1 MNETRNKR
9 PIQFSIFGV
18 ARWLPVIGRTVGWYD
33 VRHVWAPANKEIE
46 NRRRLSVGFD
56 WKIPF
61 CWAAGSL
68 DEFVRAFQVD
78 SHADDNAPAGCYY
91 IKLVSVSA
99 CQNRQMSVTGGCRRE
114 LPRSPL
120 TCSPPLLITSPMN
133 KSTKL
138 KTRPVCLQLIA
149 VLPAKRW
156 QNVKKCVKVEA
167 SLDQRVISGQ
177 WSDILVCGQ
186 GKVKERS
193 GPTATGGGCH
203 SLHLWR
209 GLLLFPFCSQMQQGR
224 NCLCWGLHHLL
235 LTRPIDW
242 HSNYPLLNFR
252 TAQKKMFLNFCK
264 KQNSISC
271 CFRIDLCAENVLLAA
286 ANKVALLFSYLK

>member
-1 MNETRNKR
+1 M
-9 PIQFSIFGV
+9 
-18 ARWLPVIGRTVGWYD
+18 
-33 VRHVWAPANKEIE
+33 
-46 NRRRLSVGFD
+46 
-56 WKIPF
+56 
-61 CWAAGSL
+61 
-68 DEFVRAFQVD
+68 RAFQVD

-186 GKVKERS
+186 GKGAEWSNGHWRRLS
-193 GPTATGGGCH
+193 LTALVTWAAPLSFLLSDAARPKL
-203 SLHLWR
+203 SLLGAAPPPPH
-209 GLLLFPFCSQMQQGR
+209 
-224 NCLCWGLHHLL
+224 
-235 LTRPIDW
+235 
-242 HSNYPLLNFR
+242 
-252 TAQKKMFLNFCK
+252 
-264 KQNSISC
+264 
-271 CFRIDLCAENVLLAA
+271 AA
-286 ANKVALLFSYLK
+286 AGHAWPCRAPLW

>member
-138 KTRPVCLQLIA
+138 KTRPVSAAHCSFTCKK
-149 VLPAKRW
+149 VAKCEKMR
-156 QNVKKCVKVEA
+156 E
-167 SLDQRVISGQ
+167 SRGFS
-177 WSDILVCGQ
+177 WSTCHFRPMVGHFGVRPGQ
-186 GKVKERS
+186 GKGAEWSNGHWRRLS
-193 GPTATGGGCH
+193 LTALVTWAAPLSFLLSDAARPKLSLLGAAPPPPH
-203 SLHLWR
+203 SANWLTFKL
-209 GLLLFPFCSQMQQGR
+209 PASQF
-224 NCLCWGLHHLL
+224 
-235 LTRPIDW
+235 
-242 HSNYPLLNFR
+242 SNG
-252 TAQKKMFLNFCK
+252 AK
-264 KQNSISC
+264 
-271 CFRIDLCAENVLLAA
+271 ENVFEFL
-286 ANKVALLFSYLK
+286 